1 MQTRIADA
9 VTVAVFILA
18 GVLAVVMLI
27 DVTFDPATCFGS
39 CS

>member
-1 MQTRIADA
+1 MSRLLDALNIA
-9 VTVAVFILA
+9 VLIVA